1 MVANSGTPR
10 VSRGQPALLVRSMQS
25 SWFSP
30 NGESVGCRPADGQEL
45 ELIEKGGDRRIRI
58 AGRLHVR
65 EALQR
70 LFEED
75 LELEPGKRGAQA
87 EVAAAGAEGL
97 VLRVAVDVEAVGIL
111 VDVLVAVRADVPHQH
126 LVALVHGATRDLGVA
141 GGGPAEVGEGRV
153 HPQ

>member
-1 MVANSGTPR
+1 MVANFGTRR
-10 VSRGQPALLVRSMQS
+10 VSRGQPALLVRSMQG

-87 EVAAAGAEGL
+87 EVAAPRARGL
-97 VLRVAVDVEAVGIL
+97 VLPGAVDRGARQRL
-111 VDVLVAVRADVPHQH
+111 LDV
-126 LVALVHGATRDLGVA
+126 
-141 GGGPAEVGEGRV
+141 
-153 HPQ
+153 